1 MSATPI
7 EIAQLWRHVNR
18 QMRSLFRST
27 SEAFELPS
35 LSMLLLRHI
44 RSEPGITVSD
54 LARRVG
60 VSKSHT
66 STLTEQLVRDG
77 YVEKRSDPGDQRLI
91 SLFVTD
97 QAKRTL
103 EKMGERAEA
112 FWATIFQEFPAD
124 ELDNIE
130 RFLKELLKALE
141 QVNSRKFDQ
150 EYMGEPHPSVE
161 VADP

>member
-1 MSATPI
+1 M

-27 SEAFELPS
+27 SAAFELPS
-35 LSMLLLRHI
+35 LSLLLLRHI
-44 RSEPGITVSD
+44 RHEPGITVSD

-60 VSKSHT
+60 ASKSHT

-77 YVEKRSDPGDQRLI
+77 YVEKRSYPQDQRLI

-97 QAKRTL
+97 QANQML

-112 FWATIFQEFPAD
+112 FWAAIFQEFPAE
-124 ELDNIE
+124 ELENIE
-130 RFLKELLKALE
+130 RFLKELFKALE
-141 QVNSRKFDQ
+141 RINACEKQS
-150 EYMGEPHPSVE
+150 SVE
-161 VADP
+161 VADR